1 MSEDAELLRQYAQSG
16 SETAFAELVGRH
28 LPLVYAAALRQ
39 GNGDEALAKDV
50 AQTVFIDLARKANSL
65 LGRELLAGWLYTSTR
80 LAASM
85 TVRGDRRRQLRE
97 QIAASMQEQTTPP
110 DSQSD
115 QAELRLVLDEAMS
128 ELDAG
133 ERNAVLIRFFQGKEL
148 KEVGSALGISEDAAR
163 MRVTRALA
171 NLQTLLKQRGVTITT
186 VALGTAL
193 ATEAATAVPAGL
205 AAAISAAAVLAAATV
220 ATTAAATATATA
232 GATATVTVAATK
244 AIAFTALQKAAI
256 ATLLAAAV
264 GTGIYEVRQVAQ
276 RRESNQVPPQRQAVQ
291 AGPASPA
298 DPAQPVARGG
308 GELPPVVPIS
318 LAGVLIPA
326 ENDQWDKNSAI
337 KAIPRGKQVF
347 GVVEFLIEGMIQLQS
362 KGARDDQQNYR
373 TTIAVPLAETNVT
386 AAGTQV
392 VQRGSNVAAV
402 HLLGATRYGGVGE
415 CDMAQVVW
423 RYADGSASAS
433 HVMAENHVRDGI
445 RQPYETP
452 ARLPYLFSKVVW
464 RTPMPGKAGRW
475 VRLYRFSYNNPEPGR
490 VIRQIEFVSAM
501 QKPSL
506 LVVGLTLDPVRLG
519 ERPDDSPNLEP
530 TDPVPGAQIEVV
542 VQTSDGLPLPNA
554 RVRLQAEQG
563 SGKAPDRFE
572 QTQITDTRGLTH
584 VGFPPAQ
591 ALQRLEI
598 AVSHEDY
605 AGRKMG
611 WERQA
616 GDEIPA
622 SYTFKLGNGITIGGR
637 VVDESNAPITGARL
651 EFYRFWSGGEDIVRR
666 GGQSDFATRS
676 INSDAQGLWQVKAVP
691 QDLLPRIGIRASH
704 PDYVGTNY
712 SGQQSDSWDQ
722 ELRAGTFKVVLR
734 RGSWVAGRVM
744 DEGGNPIA
752 EAKISAG
759 KFNYPGTQETKTD
772 AQGAFG
778 FRNLS
783 LGEIPISALAKG
795 RKPEIRTVQVKPD
808 MPEILF
814 RLGPGQ
820 KIMGI
825 VKADTGDPLA
835 GVGIHLE
842 SKTGGVSDTY
852 QLELHSGKDGRFEWD
867 GAPDEAPNF
876 CFLKT
881 GYEAKR
887 RQTLKLNEENVIT
900 LRHAR
905 KIEGQVLDAATGQP
919 LTKFR
924 VGIGAYSGGDSFYAS
939 YPGMKD
945 YADPNGQFTIEAR
958 EENFAAVKADS
969 DDYAA
974 QVERLPEAQN
984 GVVQVVVR
992 LKASKALHGVLI
1004 APDGVPVAGGTV
1016 AISSGQ
1022 PGGMPSLKNARLV
1035 DNSRQ
1040 GKVVTTD
1047 AAGAFVLPS
1056 PPETGTVMA
1065 ADEKGFGSASVQQVR
1080 DSGRLVLEAYGRVEG
1095 TYTRKGQPVAGQEF
1109 TLSMKASGISFD
1121 WNQYKAT
1128 TDDHGRFTFDQV
1140 PPGAGQVMRLV
1151 SMSPN
1156 SFTHSYGADVT
1167 VLPGQTA
1174 QVALG
1179 DSGATLSGRI
1189 RFESPPAESEKL
1201 NFQGS
1206 LSTVLPPPPMRMSR
1220 EEARPYYQ
1228 TPEGKARLQQVR
1240 TFVVNIADDGS
1251 WNADSIP
1258 PGTYTLNVSA
1268 LKPGWRPWEN
1278 PPAAV
1283 GAVEVV
1289 VPEGATPQTQI
1300 SVDEVVL
1307 RPSSK

>member
-347 GVVEFLIEGMIQLQS
+347 GGVEFLIEGMIQLQS

-373 TTIAVPLAETNVT
+373 TTIVVPLAETNVT
-386 AAGTQV
+386 AAGTRV

-402 HLLGATRYGGVGE
+402 HLLGATRYGGAGA
-415 CDMAQVVW
+415 CDTAQVVW
-423 RYADGSASAS
+423 RYADGSASTS
-433 HVMAENHVRDGI
+433 HVMSENHVRDGI

-554 RVRLQAEQG
+554 RVRLQAEQAG
-563 SGKAPDRFE
+563 GKSPDRFE
-572 QTQITDTRGLTH
+572 QTQVTDASGFAR
-584 VGFPPAQ
+584 VGYPPAQ
-591 ALQRLEI
+591 DLQRVEI
-598 AVSHEDY
+598 AVSREDY

-611 WERQA
+611 WEMQA

-637 VVDESNAPITGARL
+637 VVDESDVPITGATL
-651 EFYRFWSGGEDIVRR
+651 QFSRFWSGGENIVRR
-666 GGQSDFATRS
+666 GEQSDFPARS
-676 INSDAQGLWQVKAVP
+676 ITSDAQGLWRVKALP
-691 QDLLPRIGIRASH
+691 ADLLHRIGIRASH

-712 SGQQSDSWDQ
+712 SGQQSENRNQ

-734 RGSWVAGRVM
+734 RGLSVAGRVV
-744 DEGGNPIA
+744 DESGNPIA
-752 EAKISAG
+752 GATVAAG
-759 KFNYPGTQETKTD
+759 KRYYLPPQEAKTD

-783 LGEIPISALAKG
+783 LGEIQFSALAKG
-795 RKPEIRTVQVKPD
+795 RKPEIKTVEVKPGL
-808 MPEILF
+808 PEILF
-814 RLGPGQ
+814 RLGRGQ
-820 KIMGI
+820 IIRGI

-835 GVGIHLE
+835 GVRIALE
-842 SKTGGVSDTY
+842 SKTGGVSDTF
-852 QLELHSGKDGRFEWD
+852 QLELNSGQDGRFEWD
-867 GAPDEAPNF
+867 GAPEEAQNF

-887 RQTLKLNEENVIT
+887 GQTLKPNEENVIT
-900 LRHAR
+900 LRHTR
-905 KIEGQVLDAATGQP
+905 KIEGRVLDAATGQP

-945 YADPNGQFTIEAR
+945 YADANGQFTLEAS
-958 EENFAAVKADS
+958 EENYAAVKAEA

-974 QVERLPEAQN
+974 QIERLPEAQN
-984 GVVQVVVR
+984 GVVQVVLR

-1004 APDGVPVAGGTV
+1004 ASDGAPVAGATV
-1016 AISSGQ
+1016 AISALGSGRIAT
-1022 PGGMPSLKNARLV
+1022 LKNARLV
-1035 DNSRQ
+1035 DSSRQ

-1047 AAGAFVLPS
+1047 AAGEFALPS

-1080 DSGRLVLEAYGRVEG
+1080 DSGRLVLQALGRIEG
-1095 TYTRKGQPVAGQEF
+1095 TYTRNGQPVAGQEF
-1109 TLSMKASGISFD
+1109 TLSMWDTPISFD
-1121 WNQYKAT
+1121 WVQYKAT
-1128 TDDHGRFTFDQV
+1128 TDENGRFTFDRV
-1140 PPGAGQVMRLV
+1140 PPGAGQVMRVV
-1151 SMSPN
+1151 STSPN
-1156 SFTHSYGADVT
+1156 SWTHSYGADMT
-1167 VLPGQTA
+1167 VLPGQTV
-1174 QVALG
+1174 QVTIG
-1179 DSGATLSGRI
+1179 DSGATLMGRI
-1189 RFESPPAESEKL
+1189 RFESPPAEGEKL
-1201 NFQGS
+1201 S
-1206 LSTVLPPPPMRMSR
+1206 LRGNLYTVLPPPGSVSAVERR
-1220 EEARPYYQ
+1220 AYYQ
-1228 TPEGKARLQQVR
+1228 TPEGKASVSQVK

-1251 WNADSIP
+1251 WNADSVS
-1258 PGTYTLNVSA
+1258 PGTYMLNISA
-1268 LKPGWRPWEN
+1268 TKPGSRPGET
-1278 PPAAV
+1278 PPFATGKV
-1283 GAVEVV
+1283 QVV
-1289 VPEGATPQTQI
+1289 VPQGATPQTQI
-1300 SVDEVVL
+1300 TVDEVVL
-1307 RPSSK
+1307 RPNSK

>member
-1 MSEDAELLRQYAQSG
+1 MTDSQQLLAEYRQNGSDA
-16 SETAFAELVGRH
+16 AFRELVTRYVD
-28 LPLVYAAALRQ
+28 LVYSTALRLVE
-39 GNGDEALAKDV
+39 GDTHRAEDV
-50 AQTVFIDLARKANSL
+50 AQTVFVDLARKAQTL
-65 LGRELLAGWLYTSTR
+65 PHEVRLGGWLHRDACLVAGHTMR
-80 LAASM
+80 AE
-85 TVRGDRRRQLRE
+85 RRRQSRE
-97 QIAASMQEQTTPP
+97 RQAVEMNVLQNHSDA
-110 DSQSD
+110 DFSQV
-115 QAELRLVLDEAMS
+115 APLLDEAID
-128 ELDAG
+128 ELEEADRTAI
-133 ERNAVLIRFFQGKEL
+133 LLRFFEQQDFRA
-148 KEVGSALGISEDAAR
+148 VGQALGSNEDAAR
-163 MRVTRALA
+163 MRVTRALEK
-171 NLQTLLKQRGVTITT
+171 LHTLLTHRGVTLSAA
-186 VALGTAL
+186 ALGTAL
-193 ATEAATAVPAGL
+193 ATEAVTAAPAGL
-205 AAAISAAAVLAAATV
+205 AGSLAATAL

-232 GATATVTVAATK
+232 GATATVTAAATK

-256 ATLLAAAV
+256 ATLIAAAV
-264 GTGIYEVRQVAQ
+264 GTGIYEVRQAAQ

-298 DPAQPVARGG
+298 GPAQPVARGG

-318 LAGVLIPA
+318 LAGVLVPA

-347 GVVEFLIEGMIQLQS
+347 GGVKFQIEGMIQLQS
-362 KGARDDQQNYR
+362 KGARDDQQSYR
-373 TTIAVPLAETNVT
+373 TTIVVPLAETNVT
-386 AAGTQV
+386 ATGTQV

-402 HLLGATRYGGVGE
+402 HLLGATRYGGAGE
-415 CDMAQVVW
+415 CDMAQLVW
-423 RYADGSASAS
+423 RYADGSASTS
-433 HVMAENHVRDGI
+433 HVMSENHVRDGI
-445 RQPYETP
+445 RLPYETP

-795 RKPEIRTVQVKPD
+795 RKPEIRTVQVKPG

-820 KIMGI
+820 KVWGV

-835 GVGIHLE
+835 GVRIALE

-852 QLELHSGKDGRFEWD
+852 QLDLNSGQDGRFEWD
-867 GAPDEAPNF
+867 GAPDEALNF
-876 CFLKT
+876 CFLKS

-887 RQTLKLNEENVIT
+887 RHPLKPNQENVIT
-900 LRHAR
+900 LRHTR
-905 KIEGQVLDAATGQP
+905 KIEGRVLDAATGQP

-924 VGIGAYSGGDSFYAS
+924 VGIGPYSGGDSFYAS

-945 YADPNGQFTIEAR
+945 YADANGQFTLEAS
-958 EENFAAVKADS
+958 EENYAAVKAEA

-974 QVERLPEAQN
+974 QIERLPEAQN
-984 GVVQVVVR
+984 GVVQVILR
-992 LKASKALHGVLI
+992 LAASKALHGVLVT
-1004 APDGVPVAGGTV
+1004 PDGAPVAGGTV
-1016 AISSGQ
+1016 AISSGRVNE
-1022 PGGMPSLKNARLV
+1022 MPTLGNARLA
-1035 DNSRQ
+1035 DRQ

-1047 AAGAFVLPS
+1047 TAGEFVLPS
-1056 PPETGTVMA
+1056 PPEAGTLVA
-1065 ADEKGFGSASVQQVR
+1065 AQEKGFAVASIQQVR
-1080 DSGRLVLEAYGRVEG
+1080 DSGHLVLQAFGRIEG
-1095 TYTRKGQPVAGQEF
+1095 TYTRGGQPIAGQEF
-1109 TLSMKASGISFD
+1109 TLRETDVSFA
-1121 WNQYKAT
+1121 WGQYKVS
-1128 TDDHGRFTFDQV
+1128 TDENGRFIFEQV
-1140 PPGAGQVMRLV
+1140 PPGEGRIIRLV
-1151 SMSPN
+1151 KGSDN
-1156 SFTHSYGADVT
+1156 GWAHHYGADVN

-1179 DSGATLSGRI
+1179 DTGATLTGRV
-1189 RFESPPAESEKL
+1189 RYESPPTEGENL
-1201 NFQGS
+1201 S
-1206 LSTVLPPPPMRMSR
+1206 LRAFLRTAPPPLPSGMSA
-1220 EEARPYYQ
+1220 EETRAYYQ
-1228 TPEGKARLQQVR
+1228 TPEGKAVSRQDK
-1240 TFVVNIADDGS
+1240 TFVVNFSDDGS
-1251 WNADSIP
+1251 WNADSVS
-1258 PGTYTLNVSA
+1258 PGTYMLNISA
-1268 LKPGWRPWEN
+1268 MKPGSRPGEN
-1278 PPAAV
+1278 PPLASGKV
-1283 GAVEVV
+1283 QVV
-1289 VPEGATPQTQI
+1289 VPQGATPQTQI
-1300 SVDEVVL
+1300 AVDEVVL
-1307 RPSSK
+1307 RPNSK